1 METLQW
7 EPAVAYEY
15 CGPVVSFCSSGGE
28 VGATDEA
35 LQQSQAAMTNTL
47 NSDYSTTFAE
57 QQQVAKQQ
65 MAVANNLIANPMGYS
80 PQFMAQQ
87 TTAINENAAT
97 GARQALGSAAAFAAS
112 HGGAADVGGGGA
124 AQLAG
129 QIGSAAAT
137 SKAQQLSALATSNQQ
152 TKLDSFYKGIGELN
166 NAGSNLEGVGGT
178 AIGGA
183 GTAAN
188 SSVGAGSGALAAQQA
203 GWQDVGGI
211 ISGVAGLAT
220 AASGFKMGGG
230 AALSQAGGMAELE
243 GASYS
248 GGQETSD
255 NYGVGQTLEQG

>member
-1 METLQW
+1 MRITINPTLNMETLQW

-65 MAVANNLIANPMGYS
+65 MAIANNLIANPMGYS
-80 PQFMAQQ
+80 PQFMAKE
-87 TTAINENAAT
+87 TTAINEGTAE
-97 GARQALGSAAAFAAS
+97 GARQAIGSAATFAAT

-124 AQLAG
+124 AQLVG
-129 QIGSAAAT
+129 QIGSSAAA
-137 SKAQQLSALATSNQQ
+137 SKASQLSALATSNAQ

-166 NAGSNLEGVGGT
+166 NAGSDLGGTAGT

-183 GTAAN
+183 GSAAN

-203 GWQDVGGI
+203 GWSDIGSVV
-211 ISGVAGLAT
+211 SGVAGLAT
-220 AASGFKMGGG
+220 AG
-230 AALSQAGGMAELE
+230 A
-243 GASYS
+243 
-248 GGQETSD
+248 
-255 NYGVGQTLEQG
+255 GVIAANPNGIFGS

>member
-1 METLQW
+1 M
-7 EPAVAYEY
+7 
-15 CGPVVSFCSSGGE
+15 CSSGGE
-28 VGATDEA
+28 VGQTDEA
-35 LQQSQAAMTNTL
+35 LQESQAAMTNTL
-47 NSDYSTTFAE
+47 NADYSTTFAE

-65 MAVANNLIANPMGYS
+65 MAIANNLIANPIGYS

-87 TTAINENAAT
+87 TTAINEGTAA

-129 QIGSAAAT
+129 QIGSAAAA
-137 SKAQQLSALATSNQQ
+137 SKQQQLSALATGNAQQ
-152 TKLDSFYKGIGELN
+152 KIDSFYKGLGELN
-166 NAGSNLEGVGGT
+166 NAGSDLGGVAGT

-203 GWQDVGGI
+203 GWQDIGGI

-220 AASGFKMGGG
+220 AG
-230 AALSQAGGMAELE
+230 A
-243 GASYS
+243 
-248 GGQETSD
+248 
-255 NYGVGQTLEQG
+255 GVMKAIPGL